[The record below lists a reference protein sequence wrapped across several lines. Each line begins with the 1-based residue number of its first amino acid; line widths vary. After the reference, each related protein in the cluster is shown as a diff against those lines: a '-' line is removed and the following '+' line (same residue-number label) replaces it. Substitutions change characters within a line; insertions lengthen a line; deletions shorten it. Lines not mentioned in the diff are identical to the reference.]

1 MKALGFKAIWT
12 LDTEFSATPGERQK
26 PLCLVAHELLSGR
39 VVRIWL
45 ADGAAP
51 VAPPFDTGP
60 DSLFIAFFSSAE
72 WGTFLSLGWDLPVHV
87 LDLFAEFKLITNG
100 APPPH
105 GANLLGALK
114 YFGLPAMLAEEKH
127 SMRELAKRGGPYTDA
142 EKSDLETYCESDV
155 QAVDLL
161 FPKVLPRIEL
171 PRALIR
177 GRYMKAVARM
187 EFVGIPIDV
196 TLYTKLVTYW
206 PEIRNALIAAAH
218 EKYGVFPDGVFSRAR
233 FAAYLEKNNMSWPT
247 TKAGQLEVNH
257 EAFKE
262 MSRVYPELE
271 QLKQTLHSLGKLR
284 LSDLAVGADGRN
296 RTLLSPF
303 AARTSRNQPSTT
315 KYVFGLAAWLR
326 NLIRPAPG
334 RAIAYL
340 DYEQQEFGIAAVL
353 SNDAAMKEAYASGDP
368 YLAFAKQAKAVPA
381 DATKASHKKERDRYK
396 QCSLGVQYGM
406 QEHSLARRIEQ
417 SPAHARELLDAHRR
431 TYPDYWT
438 WSEAAVDF
446 AMLNGWTETVLGWR
460 QKVGADANPRS
471 LQNFPAQANGA
482 EMLRLAVIFAT
493 ERGVNVG
500 GPVHDALLVEAAV
513 EEIENVVTTAKQ
525 AMLDASRVVLD
536 GFELRVDGDHT
547 KKIIRWPD
555 RYVDERGE
563 KMWEVVGPILA
574 GLEP

>member
-1 MKALGFKAIWT
+1 MKALGFGAIWT
-12 LDTEFSATPGERQK
+12 LDTEFRASPGERQQ

-51 VAPPFDTGP
+51 VAPPFDLGP

-72 WGTFLSLGWDLPVHV
+72 WGTFLTLGWDLPVHV
-87 LDLFAEFKLITNG
+87 LDLFVEFKLLTNG
-100 APPPH
+100 APPPY
-105 GANLLGALK
+105 GVSLLGALR
-114 YFGLPAMLAEEKH
+114 YFGLPTMDAEEKVG
-127 SMRELAKRGGPYTDA
+127 MRALAMRGGPFTEA
-142 EKSDLETYCESDV
+142 EKNDLVTYCEGDV
-155 QAVDLL
+155 RALDLL
-161 FPKVLPRIEL
+161 FAKMFPRIDMA
-171 PRALIR
+171 RALIR

-196 TLYTKLVTYW
+196 ALYETLVTCW
-206 PEIRNALIAAAH
+206 PEIRTGLISAAH
-218 EKYGVFPDGVFSRAR
+218 EKYNVFPNGVFSRAC
-233 FAAYLEKNNMSWPT
+233 FAEYLQKNDMSWPT
-247 TKAGQLEVNH
+247 TKAGHLALDH
-257 EAFKE
+257 DTFKD
-262 MSRVYPELE
+262 MSRVYPEVE

-368 YLAFAKQAKAVPA
+368 YLAFAKQAKAVPP
-381 DATKASHKKERDRYK
+381 DATKQSHKKERDRYK
-396 QCSLGVQYGM
+396 NCSLGVQYGM
-406 QEHSLARRIEQ
+406 REHSLARRIEQ

-431 TYPDYWT
+431 TYPDYWK
-438 WSEAAVDF
+438 WSDAAVDF
-446 AMLNGWTETVLGWR
+446 AMLHGWTETVFGWR
-460 QKVGADANPRS
+460 QQVGVDANPRS

-482 EMLRLAVIFAT
+482 EMLRLAAVFST

-500 GPVHDALLVEAAV
+500 GPIHDALLAEAAI
-513 EEIENVVTTAKQ
+513 EEIDAKVATARQ
-525 AMLDASRVVLD
+525 GMADASRVILG
-536 GFELRVDGDHT
+536 GFELRTDV
-547 KKIIRWPD
+547 KVIRWPD

-563 KMWEVVGPILA
+563 KMWEVVGAL
-574 GLEP
+574 LERLKP